1 MIDILARVIL
11 EEQTNKR
18 QGIHKTQ
25 KIKLLRIKERKEK
38 ICSLKNTTH
47 DNERSFN
54 NQTNFHP
61 STNIF
66 NKSFIQ
72 YYFKNNSVTR
82 SFDLLIRL
90 IYPLLVPIIIQVS
103 RPKSILLLF
112 YFSFHFCFQFFFIA
126 QEKSIQLINN

>member
-72 YYFKNNSVTR
+72 YYFKNNSITR

-90 IYPLLVPIIIQVS
+90 IYPLFS
-103 RPKSILLLF
+103 SYNHTGFRPKSIFIVIFTLVF
-112 YFSFHFCFQFFFIA
+112 TFAFSFLFSTR
-126 QEKSIQLINN
+126 EKYSAHK

>member
-25 KIKLLRIKERKEK
+25 KKIKLLRIKERKEK
-38 ICSLKNTTH
+38 NLFIKKNTTH

-72 YYFKNNSVTR
+72 YYFKNNSITR

-90 IYPLLVPIIIQVS
+90 IYPL
-103 RPKSILLLF
+103 
-112 YFSFHFCFQFFFIA
+112 FSSYNHTGF
-126 QEKSIQLINN
+126 SS